1 MSERFLLSLLW
12 GEKTVKD
19 AKNHPTKA
27 IMERHIC
34 SRKDAEDAKNN
45 NYGELMYKL
54 FVGDK
59 MKIRKNRK
67 KRQTSYG
74 KRTVTIRTLS
84 AISEGFSKASLKQY
98 QSDRLR
104 YNKAKKAALDA
115 GTQFSMSPP
124 AFPSNSDPR
133 TRYALSNHLTTDGIQ
148 VHVLAFDT
156 RRQRNTA
163 KQRAFIPR
171 LEKRFADHQS
181 IINDF
186 GPAIEDTVVVG
197 IDPGERISAAFCMID
212 PKVPNQVS
220 NLSIRRNAL
229 YSPMLAYRMRLEDM
243 KRRRISVTS
252 NTPFSTTLWTCP
264 DLCEDL
270 SASGSKLDRNDSDV
284 ELPSI
289 NDLQESLGQS
299 NYESKQRHQDHLRR
313 YAQVYEVL
321 NEFYAAR
328 SLKKL
333 HWERMKA
340 MRAEKDL
347 AVHGALRMV
356 QDAEGKPRRVMF
368 VYGDGRFN
376 TRTKLASMHET
387 FKNYFVMKV
396 TSLSGMLCYLL
407 LLIAH
412 TNTVDQCNRQ
422 QAWVTSLCVW
432 TNTTRPPC
440 AHRVC
445 RVARVP
451 GCQSL
456 QADRQFV
463 LKRDVVD
470 G

>member
-1 MSERFLLSLLW
+1 DDAEEDDATKENDGNEGDGTEQDKSKFARGYIKTWWDHYSELPPVVQPVFIPAAGFRDVFHLMSERFLISLLW
-12 GEKTVKD
+12 GENTSKD

-27 IMERHIC
+27 IMEQHIC
-34 SRKDAEDAKNN
+34 SRKDANDAMND

-67 KRQTSYG
+67 KHQTSYG
-74 KRTVTIRTLS
+74 KRTVTIQTLS
-84 AISEGFSKASLKQY
+84 ATSEGFSKASLKQY
-98 QSDRLR
+98 QSDHFR
-104 YNKAKKAALDA
+104 YIKAKKAALDT
-115 GTQFSMSPP
+115 GSQFSMSPP

-133 TRYALSNHLTTDGIQ
+133 TRYALSNQLTTDGIQ

-171 LEKRFADHQS
+171 LEERFADRQS

-197 IDPGERISAAFCMID
+197 VDPGERISAAFCMID

-229 YSPMLAYRMRLEDM
+229 YSPMLAHRMRLEDM
-243 KRRRISVTS
+243 KRRRIPVTS
-252 NTPFSTTLWTCP
+252 NTSFNTTLWTCP
-264 DLCEDL
+264 DLSEDL

-289 NDLQESLGQS
+289 NDLQQSLGQS
-299 NYESKQRHQDHLRR
+299 NYESKQRYQDHLRQ

-333 HWERMKA
+333 HWERVKA

-387 FKNYFVMKV
+387 FKNYFVMK
-396 TSLSGMLCYLL
+396 
-407 LLIAH
+407 
-412 TNTVDQCNRQ
+412 
-422 QAWVTSLCVW
+422 
-432 TNTTRPPC
+432 
-440 AHRVC
+440 
-445 RVARVP
+445 
-451 GCQSL
+451 
-456 QADRQFV
+456 
-463 LKRDVVD
+463 
-470 G
+470 